1 MTLGPPIICDHHSA
15 VDQRIVTLSD
25 RHHHSHTSE
34 NDLMSSDVTLSDRH
48 HHSHNFEN
56 DLICMEE
63 MPTTSPSQHPVQ
75 ERHCHL
81 KSFRS
86 PSLILF
92 NEDTFA
98 GVIIQGSLY
107 RLTKTR
113 KKKYIM
119 FLFKRDTIIFS
130 NVINFLTTIT
140 HLVQGGHHHLLQRH
154 QLLDNHHSPC

>member
-1 MTLGPPIICDHHSA
+1 MSLGPPIICDHHSA

-34 NDLMSSDVTLSDRH
+34 NDLMSSVVTLSDRH
-48 HHSHNFEN
+48 HHSHTSEN

-86 PSLILF
+86 PSLILL
-92 NEDTFA
+92 NEDTFV
-98 GVIIQGSLY
+98 GVII
-107 RLTKTR
+107 
-113 KKKYIM
+113 
-119 FLFKRDTIIFS
+119 
-130 NVINFLTTIT
+130 
-140 HLVQGGHHHLLQRH
+140 
-154 QLLDNHHSPC
+154 

>member
-1 MTLGPPIICDHHSA
+1 MSLGPPIICDHHSA

-25 RHHHSHTSE
+25 RQHHSHTS
-34 NDLMSSDVTLSDRH
+34 
-48 HHSHNFEN
+48 EN

-75 ERHCHL
+75 ELYCHL

-98 GVIIQGSLY
+98 GVIIQVSL
-107 RLTKTR
+107 
-113 KKKYIM
+113 
-119 FLFKRDTIIFS
+119 
-130 NVINFLTTIT
+130 
-140 HLVQGGHHHLLQRH
+140 
-154 QLLDNHHSPC
+154 